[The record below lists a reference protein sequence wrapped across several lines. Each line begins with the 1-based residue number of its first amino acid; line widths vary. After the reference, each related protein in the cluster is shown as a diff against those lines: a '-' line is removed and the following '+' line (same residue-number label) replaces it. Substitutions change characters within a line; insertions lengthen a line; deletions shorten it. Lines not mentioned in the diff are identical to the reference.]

1 MTARRDATAP
11 RDTPAPA
18 APAPTRFP
26 RLSRIT
32 NSMGC
37 VRLICVLETL
47 IVALCLLEAH
57 TRCGER
63 SLGCC
68 VSSKCSN
75 FFDVRWDDDRHA
87 ALGDDEARC
96 RAYESLFSKLTARRG
111 AYDVAVDATATYFR
125 DPRAAPRVRRCFDDG
140 ALARTTL
147 LAVLRDPAARL
158 YSEYAVIRSRQPD
171 RFGNATFA
179 RAVDGWLSD
188 RGDAEGRRLLAVGH
202 YVDQLLAWH
211 RHLPREAL
219 YVVPAA
225 ALDDDATP
233 RALHAV
239 NVEVRRSLSVP
250 PAAASAAWLDY
261 TWSGGGGLPGLLL
274 REPSDAAVPRERLI
288 LPLGLRETLDE
299 AAGTTLRYRV
309 TGAGLARDVVD
320 GSHRGVVAFEE
331 TDDGCEMVWTA
342 DYEVSARRTFWQK
355 ATEVL
360 VGAAGDNLQRYV
372 AAPSRPRWFDPLDEF
387 GLGSS
392 VDRSKPLL
400 LVLPGLDG
408 SAVTAWTQYPELATG
423 YEVRAL
429 AVPPNARV
437 DFDGLVAA
445 VVAAAEGADRDVYV
459 LGESIGAGVA
469 LAAGKQSKAVDGLV
483 LVSPATSWA
492 DTPLGGAR
500 EAPLNA
506 PDLVLMAVVA
516 ISAYQLLDSDQ
527 LATTVRRVAR
537 ELPAATSASWRSAGA
552 AVRATPRSGRRRA
565 ASAATAAPSAND
577 PSKNRGNPSR
587 SLGGAAVRRPRWRLT
602 AWIEPAYAAAA
613 TDALATIAC
622 PVLCVAG
629 SADLRVPAEAEAA
642 RIAAVQRRGLRR
654 PGAGHA
660 GATDD
665 RVDLAALLADWRAG
679 RVASPEDGARLRAG
693 RRRRGC
699 QRRRGHGGLALGGG
713 ELWAKRVHL
722 LEGDGAVDRRS

>member
-1 MTARRDATAP
+1 MW
-11 RDTPAPA
+11 
-18 APAPTRFP
+18 
-26 RLSRIT
+26 
-32 NSMGC
+32 
-37 VRLICVLETL
+37 
-47 IVALCLLEAH
+47 LL
-57 TRCGER
+57 
-63 SLGCC
+63 L
-68 VSSKCSN
+68 
-75 FFDVRWDDDRHA
+75 
-87 ALGDDEARC
+87 
-96 RAYESLFSKLTARRG
+96 
-111 AYDVAVDATATYFR
+111 
-125 DPRAAPRVRRCFDDG
+125 
-140 ALARTTL
+140 L
-147 LAVLRDPAARL
+147 LAPSA
-158 YSEYAVIRSRQPD
+158 
-171 RFGNATFA
+171 
-179 RAVDGWLSD
+179 
-188 RGDAEGRRLLAVGH
+188 
-202 YVDQLLAWH
+202 
-211 RHLPREAL
+211 
-219 YVVPAA
+219 
-225 ALDDDATP
+225 

-423 YEVRAL
+423 YE
-429 AVPPNARV
+429 
-437 DFDGLVAA
+437 
-445 VVAAAEGADRDVYV
+445 GADRDVYV

-492 DTPLGGAR
+492 DAPLGGAR
-500 EAPLNA
+500 EALLNA

-527 LATTVRRVAR
+527 LATTVRRVATGERSPLLAGEAREAYAWRVVR
-537 ELPAATSASWRSAGA
+537 ELPARLALERGRRWCCSRA
-552 AVRATPRSGRRRA
+552 ARRATRS
-565 ASAATAAPSAND
+565 
-577 PSKNRGNPSR
+577 
-587 SLGGAAVRRPRWRLT
+587 
-602 AWIEPAYAAAA
+602 
-613 TDALATIAC
+613 
-622 PVLCVAG
+622 
-629 SADLRVPAEAEAA
+629 
-642 RIAAVQRRGLRR
+642 
-654 PGAGHA
+654 
-660 GATDD
+660 
-665 RVDLAALLADWRAG
+665 
-679 RVASPEDGARLRAG
+679 
-693 RRRRGC
+693 
-699 QRRRGHGGLALGGG
+699 
-713 ELWAKRVHL
+713 
-722 LEGDGAVDRRS
+722 

>member
-1 MTARRDATAP
+1 MW
-11 RDTPAPA
+11 
-18 APAPTRFP
+18 
-26 RLSRIT
+26 
-32 NSMGC
+32 
-37 VRLICVLETL
+37 
-47 IVALCLLEAH
+47 LL
-57 TRCGER
+57 
-63 SLGCC
+63 L
-68 VSSKCSN
+68 
-75 FFDVRWDDDRHA
+75 
-87 ALGDDEARC
+87 
-96 RAYESLFSKLTARRG
+96 
-111 AYDVAVDATATYFR
+111 
-125 DPRAAPRVRRCFDDG
+125 
-140 ALARTTL
+140 L
-147 LAVLRDPAARL
+147 LAPSA
-158 YSEYAVIRSRQPD
+158 
-171 RFGNATFA
+171 
-179 RAVDGWLSD
+179 
-188 RGDAEGRRLLAVGH
+188 
-202 YVDQLLAWH
+202 
-211 RHLPREAL
+211 
-219 YVVPAA
+219 
-225 ALDDDATP
+225 

-320 GSHRGVVAFEE
+320 GSHAASTRSSRRA
-331 TDDGCEMVWTA
+331 TR
-342 DYEVSARRTFWQK
+342 SARSRCRRTR
-355 ATEVL
+355 AST
-360 VGAAGDNLQRYV
+360 
-372 AAPSRPRWFDPLDEF
+372 ST
-387 GLGSS
+387 GSS
-392 VDRSKPLL
+392 PR
-400 LVLPGLDG
+400 
-408 SAVTAWTQYPELATG
+408 
-423 YEVRAL
+423 R
-429 AVPPNARV
+429 RR
-437 DFDGLVAA
+437 
-445 VVAAAEGADRDVYV
+445 EGADRVYV

-527 LATTVRRVAR
+527 LATTVRRVASCQR
-537 ELPAATSASWRSAGA
+537 LALSGRSRGA
-552 AVRATPRSGRRRA
+552 AVGRRRGPGD
-565 ASAATAAPSAND
+565 AAPRPPRRRRRARTIR
-577 PSKNRGNPSR
+577 PKSR
-587 SLGGAAVRRPRWRLT
+587 KSVAIAAAAVPASGGGS

-642 RIAAVQRRGLRR
+642 RIAPRRAALRVV

-679 RVASPEDGARLRAG
+679 RVAVRKMARGGRGTTRRIRGAGGGA
-693 RRRRGC
+693 RRRR
-699 QRRRGHGGLALGGG
+699 
-713 ELWAKRVHL
+713 LWAKSPSPGGRW
-722 LEGDGAVDRRS
+722 RC

>member
-1 MTARRDATAP
+1 MW
-11 RDTPAPA
+11 
-18 APAPTRFP
+18 
-26 RLSRIT
+26 
-32 NSMGC
+32 
-37 VRLICVLETL
+37 
-47 IVALCLLEAH
+47 LL
-57 TRCGER
+57 
-63 SLGCC
+63 L
-68 VSSKCSN
+68 
-75 FFDVRWDDDRHA
+75 
-87 ALGDDEARC
+87 
-96 RAYESLFSKLTARRG
+96 
-111 AYDVAVDATATYFR
+111 
-125 DPRAAPRVRRCFDDG
+125 
-140 ALARTTL
+140 L
-147 LAVLRDPAARL
+147 LAPSA
-158 YSEYAVIRSRQPD
+158 
-171 RFGNATFA
+171 
-179 RAVDGWLSD
+179 
-188 RGDAEGRRLLAVGH
+188 H
-202 YVDQLLAWH
+202 
-211 RHLPREAL
+211 
-219 YVVPAA
+219 
-225 ALDDDATP
+225 
-233 RALHAV
+233 ALHAV

-331 TDDGCEMVWTA
+331 TDGGCEMVWTA

-372 AAPSRPRWFDPLDEF
+372 DAPSRPRWFDPLDEF

-500 EAPLNA
+500 EALLNA

-516 ISAYQLLDSDQ
+516 ISTYQLLDSDQ
-527 LATTVRRVAR
+527 LATTVRRVATGERSPLLAGEAREAYAWRVVR
-537 ELPAATSASWRSAGA
+537 ELPARLALDAG
-552 AVRATPRSGRRRA
+552 G
-565 ASAATAAPSAND
+565 
-577 PSKNRGNPSR
+577 
-587 SLGGAAVRRPRWRLT
+587 LRWRLR

-642 RIAAVQRRGLRR
+642 RIARAVPRGALRVV

-679 RVASPEDGARLRAG
+679 RVGI
-693 RRRRGC
+693 
-699 QRRRGHGGLALGGG
+699 
-713 ELWAKRVHL
+713 
-722 LEGDGAVDRRS
+722 